1 MSKELKRVRTFL
13 WTSLLATV
21 GVLLSPS
28 YIYFLDL
35 FCLSSLSQSRANYS
49 MSCLS
54 NSKAFVRLALRLIG
68 LCGLP
73 ESRCY
78 IIDAVSLFSVYR
90 QYTNKLPPLWHKHW
104 DSAYVCDCV
113 CVSTTCS
120 HFSVHSRSHCFLFCR
135 QDLNKSHGVIIHA
148 QTAHLLSWR
157 YWWYSLRSDI
167 CWISLC

>member
-54 NSKAFVRLALRLIG
+54 NSKAFVPLALRLIG

-78 IIDAVSLFSVYR
+78 IIDAVSFLCIQTVYE
-90 QYTNKLPPLWHKHW
+90 QTASPLTQALRL
-104 DSAYVCDCV
+104 SV
-113 CVSTTCS
+113 CVWLCMCEHNMQS
-120 HFSVHSRSHCFLFCR
+120 FLSSLTLALVFFCR

-167 CWISLC
+167 CLISLC